1 MKKRDRAQDEPFISA
16 DKEAEKLLKK
26 EEGLSSSCKI
36 AFLDQD
42 FLLRRELRS
51 VRAQLEL
58 LKPDLIQQEHDINAT
73 IVVFGSA
80 RIKEKKAAQKA
91 LQQAEQALEKEPTN
105 PSLQKDVQIAQS
117 LLDKAKYYDEAR
129 KFGRIVSEDKKD
141 GVSQFVVITGGGPGI
156 MEAANRGAHDSKAPS
171 VALTI
176 VLGTEEKP
184 NPYVYPDLTFKFHYF
199 AMRKMHFLF
208 RARALI
214 AFPGGFGTLDELFE
228 TLTLM
233 QTKKL
238 RKLPILLF
246 GKAYWDKIV
255 NFQALVDE
263 GVINAEDLELF
274 NYVETAQEAWDKIIS
289 FYSE

>member
-1 MKKRDRAQDEPFISA
+1 MKKKHHLGNEPFISA
-16 DKEAEKLLKK
+16 DKEAEILLEKTKK
-26 EEGLSSSCKI
+26 EQGSCKI
-36 AFLDQD
+36 AFLDQE
-42 FLLRRELRS
+42 FLLRRELRA

-58 LKPDLIQQEHDINAT
+58 LKPDLIQQEHDIEAT

-80 RIKEKKAAQKA
+80 RIKQKKDAEDS
-91 LQQAEQALEKEPTN
+91 LQRAEQALSQAPDD
-105 PSLQKDVQIAQS
+105 LQLQQAVKTAQA
-117 LLDKAKYYDEAR
+117 LLDKSHYYDEAR
-129 KFGRIVSEDKKD
+129 EFGRIVSEYEREKD
-141 GVSQFVVITGGGPGI
+141 AKYVVITGGGPGI
-156 MEAANRGAHDSKAPS
+156 MEAANRGAYDVQAPS

-176 VLGTEEKP
+176 VLANEEKP

-208 RARALI
+208 RSRALV

-238 RKLPILLF
+238 RRLPILLF
-246 GKAYWDKIV
+246 GKSYWDKII

-263 GVINAEDLELF
+263 GVINHEDLNLF
-274 NYVETAQEAWDKIIS
+274 AYVETAQEAWEHIVR